1 MSDFTKADGAKIQI
15 TFSEPLTGDVTGNQS
30 HFTVSV
36 PEYSMVPGG
45 TLSSVSKAV
54 KSTYPFSGPS
64 QTIDLSGGEKT
75 DTEFTFGVLRLA
87 VAQ

>member
-36 PEYSMVPGG
+36 PEYDMVPGG

-54 KSTYPFSGPS
+54 KSTSAKVSYAA
-64 QTIDLSGGEKT
+64 TVDLSAGALT
-75 DTEFTFGVLRLA
+75 DTEVSGGKLSLGVA
-87 VAQ
+87 